1 MTLMATPF
9 LPGAVQLVRLDGRKV
24 PQNQSPLRLVQNTCF
39 HLKKCL
45 KNKNVD
51 WWWFGGATGRCIF
64 ASAAFRVKL
73 RSIASLTGL
82 LYLTRLLIVWLK
94 EDSSYIKLLKTSS
107 GDYCE
112 QDFLEETM
120 LLSFV
125 CVILFYYIDKHVL
138 LMLEW
143 TVPLSSSQPA

>member
-24 PQNQSPLRLVQNTCF
+24 PQKQSPLLLVQNTCF
-39 HLKKCL
+39 YLKKCL
-45 KNKNVD
+45 KNKNVA
-51 WWWFGGATGRCIF
+51 WFGGATGRCIF

-73 RSIASLTGL
+73 LRSIASLTGL
-82 LYLTRLLIVWLK
+82 LYLTRLFIVRLK

-125 CVILFYYIDKHVL
+125 CAILFYYIDKHVL
-138 LMLEW
+138 LMLGW